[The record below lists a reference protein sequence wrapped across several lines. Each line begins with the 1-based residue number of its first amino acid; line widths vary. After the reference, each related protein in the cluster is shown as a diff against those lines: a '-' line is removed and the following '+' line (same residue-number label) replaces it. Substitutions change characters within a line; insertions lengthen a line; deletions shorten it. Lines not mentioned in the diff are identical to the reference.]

1 MRGAP
6 HNGLAWLIRR
16 IKSRIS
22 AVVCGL
28 PDGRRDFHVQYK
40 AKALRCQAMT
50 VAGWTICRH
59 RRQPDQNRD
68 NRTHNTRSERLRR
81 KRRGAFRLENSQLVT
96 KDENFGLQGGTGSK
110 TRGDRG
116 TKAEE
121 NGGHDGDDYNLTD
134 DGKLCVFRFDGVF
147 GTHTHVWASSL
158 KNAKFI
164 EFSRSVNHANPV
176 T

>member
-1 MRGAP
+1 
-6 HNGLAWLIRR
+6 LAWLIRR

-28 PDGRRDFHVQYK
+28 PDGHRHFHVQYK
-40 AKALRCQAMT
+40 AKAFRCQAMT

-68 NRTHNTRSERLRR
+68 NRTHNTRSKRLRR

-116 TKAEE
+116 TKPRRTEVMMETTIILRMTA
-121 NGGHDGDDYNLTD
+121 NYAFSDPT
-134 DGKLCVFRFDGVF
+134 
-147 GTHTHVWASSL
+147 
-158 KNAKFI
+158 
-164 EFSRSVNHANPV
+164 EFSVHTPTFGPLR
-176 T
+176 